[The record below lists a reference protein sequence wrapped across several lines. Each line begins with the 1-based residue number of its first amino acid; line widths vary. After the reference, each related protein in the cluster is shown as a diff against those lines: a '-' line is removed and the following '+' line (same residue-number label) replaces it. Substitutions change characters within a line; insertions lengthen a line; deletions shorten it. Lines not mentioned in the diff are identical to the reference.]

1 MFFYGSNESCNFEW
15 QPNKLQHAV
24 RKIQGQDTVNMG
36 QEKLQLVISIKVV
49 WTERKKRKEE
59 IKEYKYN
66 KAFYI

>member
-1 MFFYGSNESCNFEW
+1 M
-15 QPNKLQHAV
+15 QHAV

-59 IKEYKYN
+59 IKEHKYN
-66 KAFYI
+66 KAFYISVPKVQDKGSFELV